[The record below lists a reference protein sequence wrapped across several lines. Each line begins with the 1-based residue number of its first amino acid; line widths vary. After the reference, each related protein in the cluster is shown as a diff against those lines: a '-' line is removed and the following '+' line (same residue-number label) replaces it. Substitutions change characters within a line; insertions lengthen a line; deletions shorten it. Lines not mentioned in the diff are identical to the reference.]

1 MTLLLDGLVRVF
13 MRGSWLVEVQ
23 KIHSVKEKL
32 NQGTM
37 NWARGVNVPERNQPL
52 CFSSRLRSKETLHS
66 ELYPKSV
73 TRVSITAGLAALQG
87 S

>member
-1 MTLLLDGLVRVF
+1 MTLLLDGLVHVF
-13 MRGSWLVEVQ
+13 MHGSWLVEVQ

-37 NWARGVNVPERNQPL
+37 NWPRGANVPERN
-52 CFSSRLRSKETLHS
+52 LRSEETLHS